1 MTKKKVPQRANKKGK
16 LQTRKQMATDK
27 RSRYTDLER
36 RQIGLVYMMKGS
48 AKATAEACKADFPTL
63 AHTTILSWT
72 KTEWWHEQQGDLE
85 EEYERKVR
93 GKMNSIIE
101 LAANETLDRL
111 QNGDAVLG
119 KDGEIKR
126 VPVRA
131 RDSMVIAGV
140 AIDKRRLSLNMP
152 TAITSNSGSKH
163 LEELA
168 KVFDKIAKESE
179 YRTIR
184 QKTSIPGELE

>member
-1 MTKKKVPQRANKKGK
+1 MTKKVPQRANKKGK

-63 AHTTILSWT
+63 AHTTILAWT
-72 KTEWWHEQQGDLE
+72 KKEWWHEQQAALE
-85 EEYERKVR
+85 EEYERKIR
-93 GKMNSIIE
+93 GSLNSIIE
-101 LAANETLDRL
+101 LAANEVQDRVK
-111 QNGDAVLG
+111 NGDAVLNQ
-119 KDGEIKR
+119 KTGEVVR
-126 VPVRA
+126 VPMKGKEL
-131 RDSMVIAGV
+131 MVVLGV
-140 AIDKRRLSLNMP
+140 GFDKRRLSLNMP